1 MRQDANEVAFRC
13 RTCDPDALSTRMP
26 LDAPAFGALL
36 GDVRRPSAVQARIA
50 AWTDAYWV
58 SADPTCVRCDQ
69 PVAPGPYVREEVEG
83 WAGRHGWYA
92 ECGGCGEVVSGSM
105 AGLVLA
111 RPEVRAALKSEPRL
125 RLLPTRD
132 VVRDGVDA
140 KVVGVG
146 RVGGT
151 PVVSAV
157 FLADSLR
164 LVHVG

>member
-1 MRQDANEVAFRC
+1 
-13 RTCDPDALSTRMP
+13 
-26 LDAPAFGALL
+26 
-36 GDVRRPSAVQARIA
+36 
-50 AWTDAYWV
+50 
-58 SADPTCVRCDQ
+58 
-69 PVAPGPYVREEVEG
+69 
-83 WAGRHGWYA
+83 
-92 ECGGCGEVVSGSM
+92 M

-111 RPEVRAALKSEPRL
+111 RPEVRAALRREPRL